1 MDKMIY
7 TNLGYAYDATYMK
20 DWNTG
25 RKMYVRV
32 TVYYK
37 NNIIYT
43 EDLFGPDMYYTTQ
56 IFNKQ
61 CRIHQRDRKLEE
73 LGI

>member
-7 TNLGYAYDATYMK
+7 TNLGYSYDAAYMK

-25 RKMYVRV
+25 RKIYVRV
-32 TVYYK
+32 TIYYK
-37 NNIIYT
+37 GNRIYT

-56 IFNKQ
+56 VFNRN
-61 CRIHQRDRKLEE
+61 CRIHQRDKKINKILK
-73 LGI
+73 